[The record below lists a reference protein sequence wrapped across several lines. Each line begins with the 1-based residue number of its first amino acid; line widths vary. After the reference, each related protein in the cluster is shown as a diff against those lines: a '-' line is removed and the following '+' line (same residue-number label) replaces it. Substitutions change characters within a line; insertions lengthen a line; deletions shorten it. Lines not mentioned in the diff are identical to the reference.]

1 MHLYKLQ
8 STRPYPLMVE
18 NMQIIGPYPAWVAGE
33 GGIVYRNFRCPLL
46 FLCCC
51 KAYLVSLLGIHNKLR
66 IYHHYHALFVC
77 LLVGQ
82 VHNALHHAQMLTNV
96 FEGVV
101 EVRHKAHNTLLVVV
115 NVGPTLQHASSTS
128 LRKF

>member
-1 MHLYKLQ
+1 M
-8 STRPYPLMVE
+8 
-18 NMQIIGPYPAWVAGE
+18 
-33 GGIVYRNFRCPLL
+33 YRNFRCQLL

-51 KAYLVSLLGIHNKLR
+51 KAYLVSLLRIHNKLR

-101 EVRHKAHNTLLVVV
+101 EVRHKAHNTLFVV
-115 NVGPTLQHASSTS
+115 NVGATLQHASSIS